1 MKKLL
6 AILFCLSLAG
16 FRADPVKQ
24 RIFLIGDSTMADKKA
39 SDAPETGWGQVF
51 YRLFT
56 DAVEIQNHAVN
67 GRSTRSFRTL
77 GHWKAVHDQL
87 RKGDYVFI
95 QFGHNDQKEG
105 DTLRYAAA
113 QTDYRANL
121 ERYILE
127 TEAKGGIPVILTPV
141 MRRKFDENGRL
152 VDQHGEYPGVAR
164 EVARKHRLTLIDMHA
179 GSWKILEEQGE
190 KSSKKIFMHYPGGVF
205 PKFPDGV
212 TDNTHFS
219 PYGAA
224 LMANTVADELMK
236 QGHPLRNFLK
246 KSVYPETWEYQL
258 PLTYEPCFRKDT
270 FNIVRYGARADG
282 ITLNTAAITQA
293 IEQANA
299 AGGGTVLIPA
309 GVWLTGPLKL
319 KSQVNLHLERGA
331 LLQFSNNRDHYP
343 VVETTWEGQ
352 KAFRCQ
358 APVWAVGLE
367 NIGITGEGIMDG
379 SGEVWKQ
386 VKKNKLTTTQWRRLV
401 ESGGV
406 LSKNGDTWYPSEQSR
421 YGNEEAKEW
430 ANLWAEGKTRED
442 YEAIRDFLRPNM
454 ISITGCEN
462 VLIEGV
468 TFQNSPA
475 WTLHPLLTNH
485 ITLRNVHVR
494 NPWFG
499 QNNDALDLESCRY
512 GVVDGCTFDT
522 GDDAITIKSGRDE
535 QGRRRGVP
543 TENIVVKNTTVFHA
557 HGGFVIGSEMSG
569 GVKNLFVNNC
579 SFLGTDIGLRFK
591 TKRDRGGVVE
601 KIYISDIAMNSI
613 PGEAILFDM
622 YYEAK
627 DPVPADGD
635 SNGLP
640 EIKAE
645 PVNEGTPQ
653 FRDFHIRNVV
663 CHGAATAI
671 MLRGLPE
678 MNIRNITIENS
689 NFIADQGVVCVEAE
703 DITIRNV
710 GLFTKSSKVMQV
722 QNSSNILF
730 DRISWSGEKET
741 LLELSGE
748 RSRKIQL
755 TGTDTSK
762 ARNKAVF
769 LHKAKKEAFLEKPD
783 K

>member
-6 AILFCLSLAG
+6 IILSLFSLAA
-16 FRADPVKQ
+16 FKAEPVKQ
-24 RIFLIGDSTMADKKA
+24 RIFLIGDSTMANKKA
-39 SDAPETGWGQVF
+39 IDAPETGWGQVF
-51 YRLFT
+51 HRLFT

-105 DTLRYAAA
+105 DTLRYASA

-121 ERYILE
+121 ERYIRE
-127 TEAKGGIPVILTPV
+127 TEAKGAVPVILTPV
-141 MRRKFDENGRL
+141 MRRKFDENGKL
-152 VDQHGEYPGVAR
+152 TDQHGEYPAVAR
-164 EVARKHRLTLIDMHA
+164 EVAHKHRLTLIDMHA
-179 GSWKILEEQGE
+179 ASWKILEEQGE
-190 KSSKKIFMHYPGGVF
+190 KNSRKIFMHYPGGVF
-205 PKFPDGV
+205 PKFPDGI

-224 LMANTVADELMK
+224 LMANIVAGELM
-236 QGHPLRNFLK
+236 QQSHPLRNFLK
-246 KSVYPETWEYQL
+246 KSVYPEIREYQL
-258 PLTYEPCFRKDT
+258 PLTYEPYFRKDT
-270 FNIVRYGARADG
+270 FHIVRYGAKADG
-282 ITLNTAAITQA
+282 ITLNTAAIMQA
-293 IEQANA
+293 IDQANA
-299 AGGGTVLIPA
+299 AGGGTVLVPA

-319 KSQVNLHLERGA
+319 KSNVNLHLQRGA

-352 KAFRCQ
+352 KAFRCH
-358 APVWAVGLE
+358 APIWAVGQE

-386 VKKNKLTTTQWRRLV
+386 VKKNKLTSTQWRKLV

-406 LSKNGDTWYPSEQSR
+406 LSQKGDTWYPSEQSR

-430 ANLWAEGKTRED
+430 ANLWEEGKTKED

-454 ISITGCEN
+454 ISITECEN

-485 ITLRNVHVR
+485 ITIRNVNVR

-535 QGRRRGVP
+535 QGRKRGVP
-543 TENIVVKNTTVFHA
+543 TENIIVKNTTVFHG

-569 GVKNLFVNNC
+569 GVKNLYVNNC

-627 DPVPADGD
+627 DPVPLDGD
-635 SNGLP
+635 KNELP

-678 MNIRNITIENS
+678 MNIKDILIENS
-689 NFIADQGVVCVEAE
+689 NFTSDKGLICIEAE
-703 DITIRNV
+703 NIILRNV
-710 GLFTKSSKVMQV
+710 GLFTRSSKLMQV
-722 QNSSNILF
+722 QNGKNILL
-730 DRISWSGEKET
+730 DGISWTGQKET
-741 LLELSGE
+741 LLELNGE
-748 RSRKIQL
+748 KSRKVRL

-762 ARNKAVF
+762 ARTKVIFTN
-769 LHKAKKEAFLEKPD
+769 KAKKGEFLEK
-783 K
+783 

>member
-1 MKKLL
+1 MKKLF
-6 AILFCLSLAG
+6 LFLSIIALAG
-16 FRADPVKQ
+16 FKAEPVKQ
-24 RIFLIGDSTMADKKA
+24 RIFLVGDSTMANKKA
-39 SDAPETGWGQVF
+39 IDAPETGWGQVF

-56 DAVEIQNHAVN
+56 DAVEIQNHAMN

-87 RKGDYVFI
+87 RKGDFVFI
-95 QFGHNDQKEG
+95 QFGHNDQKVG
-105 DTLRYAAA
+105 DTLRYAEA

-121 ERYILE
+121 ERYIRE
-127 TEAKGGIPVILTPV
+127 TEAKGAVPVILTPV
-141 MRRKFDENGRL
+141 MRRKFDENGKL
-152 VDQHGEYPGVAR
+152 VDQLGEYPAVAR
-164 EVARKHRLTLIDMHA
+164 EVAQKHRLTLIDMHA
-179 GSWKILEEQGE
+179 ASWKILEEQGE

-205 PKFPDGV
+205 PKFPDGIS
-212 TDNTHFS
+212 DNTHFS

-236 QGHPLRNFLK
+236 QLHPLRNFLK

-258 PLTYEPCFRKDT
+258 PVTYEPYFRKDT
-270 FNIVRYGARADG
+270 FNIVRYGAKADG
-282 ITLNTAAITQA
+282 ITLNTGAIAQA
-293 IEQANA
+293 IDQANA

-319 KSQVNLHLERGA
+319 KSNVNLHLQRGA

-352 KAFRCQ
+352 KAFRCH
-358 APVWAVGLE
+358 APVWAVGQE

-386 VKKNKLTTTQWRRLV
+386 VKKNKLTSTQWRKLV

-406 LSKNGDTWYPSEQSR
+406 LGKNGDAWYPSEQSR
-421 YGNEEAKEW
+421 YGNEDAKEW
-430 ANLWAEGKTRED
+430 ANLWAPGRTKED
-442 YEAIRDFLRPNM
+442 YIAIRDFLRPNM
-454 ISITGCEN
+454 ISITECEN
-462 VLIEGV
+462 VLLEGV

-485 ITLRNVHVR
+485 ITIRHVHVR

-535 QGRRRGVP
+535 QGRKRGVP
-543 TENIVVKNTTVFHA
+543 TENIIVKNTTVFHA

-569 GVKNLFVNNC
+569 GVKNLYVNNC

-627 DPVPADGD
+627 DPVPLDGD
-635 SNGLP
+635 KNELP

-645 PVNEGTPQ
+645 PVNDGTPQ

-671 MLRGLPE
+671 LLRGLPE
-678 MNIRNITIENS
+678 MNIKNITIENS
-689 NFIADQGVVCVEAE
+689 NFTSDKGLVCIEAE
-703 DITIRNV
+703 NITLRNT
-710 GLFTKSSKVMQV
+710 GLFTRSPKVMQV
-722 QNSSNILF
+722 QNGKNILL
-730 DRISWSGEKET
+730 DNIRWSGEKET
-741 LLELSGE
+741 LLELNGD
-748 RSRKIQL
+748 RSRKVRLI
-755 TGTDTSK
+755 GTDASGV
-762 ARNKAVF
+762 RNKVIF
-769 LHKAKKEAFLEKPD
+769 TNKAKKGEFLEK
-783 K
+783 

>member
-6 AILFCLSLAG
+6 VLLSLIALAG
-16 FRADPVKQ
+16 FKAETVKQ
-24 RIFLIGDSTMADKKA
+24 RIFLIGDSTMANKKA
-39 SDAPETGWGQVF
+39 IDAPETGWGQVF
-51 YRLFT
+51 DRLFT
-56 DAVEIQNHAVN
+56 DAVEVQNHAVN

-77 GHWKAVHDQL
+77 GHWKAVHEQL

-95 QFGHNDQKEG
+95 QFGHNDQKAD

-121 ERYILE
+121 ERYIRE
-127 TEAKGGIPVILTPV
+127 TQAKGAVPVILTPV
-141 MRRKFDENGRL
+141 MRRKFDEHGKV
-152 VDQHGEYPGVAR
+152 VDQHGEYPEVAR
-164 EVARKHRLTLIDMHA
+164 EVARKYQLTLIDMHA
-179 GSWKILEEQGE
+179 ASWKILEEQGE
-190 KSSKKIFMHYPGGVF
+190 KNSRKIFMHYPGGIF
-205 PKFPDGV
+205 PKFPQGI

-219 PYGAA
+219 PYGAS
-224 LMANTVADELMK
+224 LMANTVADALMK
-236 QGHPLRNFLK
+236 QSHPLRSFLK

-258 PLTYEPCFRKDT
+258 PVVYEPYFRKDT
-270 FNIVRYGARADG
+270 FNIVRYGALPDG
-282 ITLNTAAITQA
+282 VTLNTDAITRAVDQA
-293 IEQANA
+293 HA
-299 AGGGTVLIPA
+299 AGGGTVLIPS
-309 GVWLTGPLKL
+309 GVWLSGPLKL
-319 KSQVNLHLERGA
+319 KSNVNLHLERGA

-352 KAFRCQ
+352 KAFRGH
-358 APVWAVGLE
+358 APIWAVGQE

-386 VKKNKLTTTQWRRLV
+386 VKKNKLTSTQWRKLV

-406 LSKNGDTWYPSEQSR
+406 LGKNGDAWYPSEQSR
-421 YGNEEAKEW
+421 YGNEDAKEW
-430 ANLWAEGKTRED
+430 ANLWAEGKTIDD
-442 YEAIRDFLRPNM
+442 YIAIRDFLRPNM
-454 ISITGCEN
+454 ISITECEH

-485 ITLRNVHVR
+485 ITLRNVNVR

-499 QNNDALDLESCRY
+499 QNNDALDLESCRF
-512 GVVDGCTFDT
+512 GVVDRCTFDT
-522 GDDAITIKSGRDE
+522 GDDAITLKSGRDE
-535 QGRRRGVP
+535 QGRKRGVP
-543 TENIVVKNTTVFHA
+543 TENIIVKNTTVFHA

-569 GVKNLFVNNC
+569 GVKNIFVNNC

-627 DPVPADGD
+627 DPVPLDGD
-635 SNGLP
+635 KNELP

-645 PVNEGTPQ
+645 PVNDGTPQ

-678 MNIRNITIENS
+678 MNIRDITIENS
-689 NFIADQGVVCVEAE
+689 NFTSDKGLVVVEAE
-703 DITIRNV
+703 NISLRNI
-710 GLFTKSSKVMQV
+710 GLYARASTLMQV
-722 QNSSNILF
+722 QNGKNILL
-730 DRISWSGEKET
+730 DQVRWTGEKET
-741 LLELSGE
+741 LLEVNGE
-748 RSRKIQL
+748 KSRKVRL
-755 TGTDTSK
+755 TGTEVSGPG
-762 ARNKAVF
+762 NKIIF
-769 LHKAKKEAFLEKPD
+769 TNRAKKGEFQRK
-783 K
+783 

>member
-6 AILFCLSLAG
+6 IIFSILTLAG
-16 FRADPVKQ
+16 FKTEPVKQ
-24 RIFLIGDSTMADKKA
+24 RIFLIGDSTMANKKA
-39 SDAPETGWGQVF
+39 IDAPETGWGQVF
-51 YRLFT
+51 DRLFT
-56 DAVEIQNHAVN
+56 EAVEIQNHAVN

-77 GHWKAVHDQL
+77 GHWKGVHDQL
-87 RKGDYVFI
+87 HKGDYVFI
-95 QFGHNDQKEG
+95 QFGHNDQKAD

-121 ERYILE
+121 ERYIRE
-127 TEAKGGIPVILTPV
+127 TEAKGAVPVILTPV
-141 MRRKFDENGRL
+141 MRRKFDENGKL
-152 VDQHGEYPGVAR
+152 VDQHGEYPAVAR
-164 EVARKHRLTLIDMHA
+164 EVAQKHRLSLIDMHA
-179 GSWKILEEQGE
+179 ASWKILEEQGE
-190 KSSKKIFMHYPGGVF
+190 KGSKKIFMHYPGGIF
-205 PKFPDGV
+205 PKFPQGI

-246 KSVYPETWEYQL
+246 KSVYPEIREYQL
-258 PLTYEPCFRKDT
+258 PLTYEPYFRKDT
-270 FNIVRYGARADG
+270 FNIIRYGAKPDG
-282 ITLNTAAITQA
+282 ATLNTAAITQA
-293 IEQANA
+293 IDQAHA

-309 GVWLTGPLKL
+309 GVWLSGPLKL
-319 KSQVNLHLERGA
+319 KSNVNLHLQRGA

-352 KAFRCQ
+352 KAFRCH
-358 APVWAVGLE
+358 APVWAVGQE
-367 NIGITGEGIMDG
+367 NIAITGEGIMDG

-386 VKKNKLTTTQWRRLV
+386 VKKNKLTSTQWRKLV

-406 LSKNGDTWYPSEQSR
+406 LGKNGDAWYPSEQSR

-430 ANLWAEGKTRED
+430 ANLWAEGKTIDD
-442 YEAIRDFLRPNM
+442 YIAIRDFLRPNM
-454 ISITGCEN
+454 ISITECEN
-462 VLIEGV
+462 VLLEGV

-485 ITLRNVHVR
+485 ITIRHVNVR

-522 GDDAITIKSGRDE
+522 GDDAITLKSGRDE
-535 QGRRRGVP
+535 QGRARGVP
-543 TENIVVKNTTVFHA
+543 TEHIIIKNTTVFHA

-569 GVKNLFVNNC
+569 GVKNIYVNNC

-627 DPVPADGD
+627 DPVPLDGD
-635 SNGLP
+635 KNDLP

-653 FRDFHIRNVV
+653 FRDFHIHNVV
-663 CHGAATAI
+663 CHGAATAV

-678 MNIRNITIENS
+678 MNIKNITIENS
-689 NFIADQGVVCVEAE
+689 NFTSDKGLVLIEAE
-703 DITIRNV
+703 NITLRNI
-710 GLFTKSSKVMQV
+710 GLFTRSPRLMQV
-722 QNSSNILF
+722 QNSKNILF
-730 DRISWSGEKET
+730 DKLNWSGEKET
-741 LLELSGE
+741 LLELNGE
-748 RSRKIQL
+748 RSRQVRLIR
-755 TGTDTSK
+755 TDISK
-762 ARNKAVF
+762 ARNKVIF
-769 LHKAKKEAFLEKPD
+769 TNKAKMREFLEK
-783 K
+783 